1 MSALTRFEGLVDKLE
16 AAHGPF
22 NLFALILTRR
32 MEEVLPTSGDPL
44 EYPRNRW
51 TIMAAAPWLGSGRL
65 SDVRKLTD
73 AIRAAD
79 GGKLLENDVSGVVV
93 VPTTNDVIK
102 LLAAVR
108 GTSPEVVL
116 TRGVL
121 LDCNVLPLIEQ
132 AAPALSDVLRVR
144 LLRVNPAPA
153 ESLS

>member
-1 MSALTRFEGLVDKLE
+1 MSAITRFEAVVDKLE

-22 NLFALILTRR
+22 NLFALILTKR
-32 MEEVLPTSGDPL
+32 MEEILPTSGDPL
-44 EYPRNRW
+44 PYARKRW

-65 SDVRKLTD
+65 SDVRGLTE

-93 VPTTNDVIK
+93 VPTKSEVIK
-102 LLAAVR
+102 LLAEVR
-108 GTSPEVVL
+108 GKSPEVVL

-132 AAPALSDVLRVR
+132 VAPALSDVLRVR
-144 LLRVNPAPA
+144 VLRANPTPA